1 MTLGF
6 DNEKYLKE
14 QSDEIRRRAGKYG
27 RLYLEFGGKL
37 INDFH
42 AARCL
47 PGYDPNVKLRLLQT
61 LKDQAEV
68 ILCLFSGD
76 IERKKMRADFGI
88 SYADDALK
96 LIDDLRGLGLTVR
109 GVVITRY
116 QEQPAV
122 MQFRAKLERR
132 GVRVYYHYKTAGY
145 PADVDTIVSDIG
157 YGKNEYVQTEKPI
170 VVVTAPGPG
179 SGKFATCLTQIYH
192 EYRAGKTAGYSKF
205 ESFPVWNLSLDHPL
219 NIAYEAAT
227 IDLDD
232 KNMIDPYHKEAYGV
246 ETVNY
251 NRDVDAF
258 PLLVAIWQ
266 KMTKGVCPYKS
277 PTDMGVNRIGFG
289 IIDDAVVQEASRQE
303 VIRRYFRYVCD
314 FAMGMTDRDSVA
326 RADALMQKLGLKPED
341 RIPVEAARQ
350 AAQDARDA
358 GKGKEKEGGS
368 IVSGAA
374 IQLKDGRIITGRNS
388 NELHATAAMVLN
400 AVKTLA
406 GIPAQIHLI
415 APNVIQSVAHL
426 KRDLLRGS
434 YPSLSL
440 EEALIGLAVSCT
452 TNPAAAIATEKLVEL
467 NGCEVHLTRPACA
480 ASAAASR
487 ATPTLPRTPSPWR
500 GSESKTPSRLVR
512 TGSAATQRLARVHWK
527 GPRVTRGPFQCTRTG
542 PSQHRAPVRSARRTT
557 GAS

>member
-1 MTLGF
+1 MKVGF

-14 QSDEIRRRAGKYG
+14 QSEEIRRRAAKYG

-47 PGYDPNVKLRLLQT
+47 PGYDPNVKLRLLQS

-68 ILCLFSGD
+68 ILCLFAGD

-96 LIDDLRGLGLTVR
+96 LIDDLRNLGLLVR
-109 GVVITRY
+109 GVVITRF
-116 QEQPAV
+116 QEQHAV

-157 YGKNEYVQTEKPI
+157 YGKNEYVKTERPI

-179 SGKFATCLTQIYH
+179 SGKFATCLAQIYH
-192 EYRAGKTAGYSKF
+192 EYRRGNFAGYAKF
-205 ESFPVWNLSLDHPL
+205 ESFPVWNLPLDHPL

-227 IDLDD
+227 IDLNDR
-232 KNMIDPYHKEAYGV
+232 NMLDPYHKEAYGKD
-246 ETVNY
+246 TVNY

-266 KMTKGVCPYKS
+266 KMTNGSCPYRS

-289 IIDDAVVQEASRQE
+289 IVDDEVVRNASKQEI
-303 VIRRYFRYVCD
+303 IRRFLRYQCA
-314 FAMGMTDRDSVA
+314 FAEGSTDRSMVERAKELMDSLSL
-326 RADALMQKLGLKPED
+326 RTED
-341 RIPVEAARQ
+341 RVVVEAARRT
-350 AAQDARDA
+350 AEEARLQ
-358 GKGKEKEGGS
+358 GKGKAGGK

-374 IQLKDGRIITGRNS
+374 IQLSDGRIVTGKNS
-388 NELHATAAMVLN
+388 DEMHAAAAMVLN

-406 GIPAQIHLI
+406 GIPSQIPLI
-415 APNVIQSVAHL
+415 SPNIIQSIAHMKQDIL
-426 KRDLLRGS
+426 KVG
-434 YPSLSL
+434 YTSLNL
-440 EEALIGLAVSCT
+440 DEALIGLAISST
-452 TNPAAAIATEKLVEL
+452 TNPAAQIAMEKLNEL
-467 NGCEVHLTRPACA
+467 RSCEVHMTHMVTPGDEAGLRRLGCRFTSDPYY
-480 ASAAASR
+480 
-487 ATPTLPRTPSPWR
+487 ATNALFTA
-500 GSESKTPSRLVR
+500 EN
-512 TGSAATQRLARVHWK
+512 
-527 GPRVTRGPFQCTRTG
+527 
-542 PSQHRAPVRSARRTT
+542 
-557 GAS
+557 

>member
-1 MTLGF
+1 MKIGF

-14 QSDEIRRRAGKYG
+14 QSEEIRRRAGKYG

-47 PGYDPNVKLRLLQT
+47 PGYDPNVKLRLLQS

-68 ILCLFSGD
+68 ILCLYAGD

-96 LIDDLRGLGLTVR
+96 LIDDLRSLGLTVR

-145 PADVDTIVSDIG
+145 PADVDAIVSDIG

-192 EYRAGKTAGYSKF
+192 EYRQGKTAGYSKF

-266 KMTKGVCPYKS
+266 KMTKGTCPYRS

-289 IIDDAVVQEASRQE
+289 IVNDEVVRNASRQE
-303 VIRRYFRYVCD
+303 IIRRFLRYQCA
-314 FAMGMTDRDSVA
+314 FAEGSAPRSMVERAKGLMDS
-326 RADALMQKLGLKPED
+326 LGLKTED
-341 RIPVEAARQ
+341 RVVVEAARR
-350 AAQDARDA
+350 AA
-358 GKGKEKEGGS
+358 EE
-368 IVSGAA
+368 
-374 IQLKDGRIITGRNS
+374 DGRIVTGRNS
-388 NELHATAAMVLN
+388 DEMHAAAAMVMN

-406 GIPAQIHLI
+406 GIPAQIPLI
-415 APNVIQSVAHL
+415 SPNIIHSIAHMKQDIL
-426 KRDLLRGS
+426 KVG
-434 YPSLSL
+434 YTSLNL
-440 EEALIGLAVSCT
+440 DEALIGLAISST
-452 TNPAAAIATEKLVEL
+452 TNPAAQIALEKLNQL
-467 NGCEVHLTRPACA
+467 RGCEVHMTHMVTPGDQAGLRRLGCRYTSDPYY
-480 ASAAASR
+480 
-487 ATPTLPRTPSPWR
+487 ATNALF
-500 GSESKTPSRLVR
+500 
-512 TGSAATQRLARVHWK
+512 TGER
-527 GPRVTRGPFQCTRTG
+527 
-542 PSQHRAPVRSARRTT
+542 
-557 GAS
+557 

>member
-1 MTLGF
+1 MKLGF

-14 QSDEIRRRAGKYG
+14 QSEEIRRRAGKYG

-47 PGYDPNVKLRLLQT
+47 PGYDPNVKLRLLRS

-68 ILCLFSGD
+68 ILCLYAGD

-96 LIDDLRGLGLTVR
+96 LIDDLRSLGLTVR

-116 QEQPAV
+116 REQPAV

-145 PADVDTIVSDIG
+145 PADVDTIVSDLG

-192 EYRAGKTAGYSKF
+192 EYRQGKTAGYSKF
-205 ESFPVWNLSLDHPL
+205 ESFPVWNLGLDHPL

-232 KNMIDPYHKEAYGV
+232 RNMIDPYHKEAYGV

-266 KMTKGVCPYKS
+266 KMTKGACPYRS

-289 IIDDAVVQEASRQE
+289 IVDDEVVRNASRQE
-303 VIRRYFRYVCD
+303 IIRRFLRYQCA
-314 FAMGMTDRDSVA
+314 FADGTAPRSMVEKAKGLM
-326 RADALMQKLGLKPED
+326 DALGLKTED
-341 RIPVEAARQ
+341 RVVVEAARR
-350 AAQDARDA
+350 AAEEAQLQ
-358 GKGKEKEGGS
+358 GKGKAGGT

-374 IQLKDGRIITGRNS
+374 VQLPDGRIVTGRNS
-388 NELHATAAMVLN
+388 DEMHAAAAMVMN
-400 AVKTLA
+400 AVKA
-406 GIPAQIHLI
+406 MSGIPAQIPLI
-415 APNVIQSVAHL
+415 SPNIIHSIAHMKQDIL
-426 KRDLLRGS
+426 KVG
-434 YPSLSL
+434 YTSLNL
-440 EEALIGLAVSCT
+440 DEALIGLAISST
-452 TNPAAAIATEKLVEL
+452 TNPAAQIAMEKLSQL
-467 NGCEVHLTRPACA
+467 RGCEVHMTHMVTPGDQAGLRRLGCRYTSDPYY
-480 ASAAASR
+480 
-487 ATPTLPRTPSPWR
+487 ATNALF
-500 GSESKTPSRLVR
+500 
-512 TGSAATQRLARVHWK
+512 TGER
-527 GPRVTRGPFQCTRTG
+527 
-542 PSQHRAPVRSARRTT
+542 
-557 GAS
+557 